1 MTDWMN
7 CCMVLQMDWIDEK
20 IGSIGWKNLRK
31 GGFSQS
37 LIQSSISVSGLRNPR
52 HLTLAVMPSGTGG
65 AVVLVGVASCN
76 AEGTCRTGQGAAA
89 PLGQKEPAGQRV
101 RSALTEPPSQWYP
114 AQHSPAARGGKSG
127 EPTRTFPL
135 RAFCLDFPLDY
146 VSGKKN
152 GPAVI

>member
-37 LIQSSISVSGLRNPR
+37 FVQSSISVSGLRNPR

-76 AEGTCRTGQGAAA
+76 AEGTCRTGQGGGRPPGAEGTSRTEGPVGPHGA
-89 PLGQKEPAGQRV
+89 PITVVPGPALPCSARRKVRRTNENIPPAGLL
-101 RSALTEPPSQWYP
+101 S
-114 AQHSPAARGGKSG
+114 
-127 EPTRTFPL
+127 
-135 RAFCLDFPLDY
+135 
-146 VSGKKN
+146 
-152 GPAVI
+152 